1 MSRPGLLR
9 VYLVDDEPLALNRLR
24 RLLRETGRVDIT
36 GSTTNPDEALTF
48 LADHAV
54 DAVFL
59 DIQMPQM
66 SGFELLSKLPKDLPV
81 VFTTAFDQ
89 YALSAFEVNSIDYLL
104 KPVEEQ
110 PLERALS
117 KLARLQGTFQGV
129 KETEQIRALAREL
142 AEGLQSSTKRFP
154 ERIASRLGERV
165 VFVELS
171 NVTHFYAKD
180 RLTYAATGQ
189 KDYVVDATISELEQ
203 KLDSARFIRI
213 HRSTLLN
220 LAYVDEVNSWF
231 AGGMVVRLKD
241 GKRTE
246 LQVAR
251 DRVRELKARLDF

>member
-1 MSRPGLLR
+1 MSQLRPLR
-9 VYLVDDEPLALNRLR
+9 VYLVDDEPLALK
-24 RLLRETGRVDIT
+24 RLLRLLRQKGNVDIS
-36 GSTTNPDEALTF
+36 GSTTNPEEALTF
-48 LADHAV
+48 LADNSI

-66 SGFELLSKLPKDLPV
+66 SGFELLSKLPKELAV

-117 KLARLQGTFQGV
+117 KLDRLRGTTQAV
-129 KETEQIRALAREL
+129 RESAQIREFARVV
-142 AEGLQSSTKRFP
+142 AEGLGASTRKFP

-165 VFVELS
+165 VFVDLS
-171 NVTHFYAKD
+171 SITHFYAKD
-180 RLTYAATGQ
+180 RLSYAATGQ

-203 KLDSARFIRI
+203 KLDPARFVRI

-220 LAYVDEVNSWF
+220 LSYIDEVNSWF
-231 AGGMVVRLKD
+231 AAGMVVRLKD
-241 GKRTE
+241 GKRTQ

-251 DRVRELKARLDF
+251 DRVRELKNRLDF